1 MKYKE
6 LIQFDPITTIVKL
19 RDSAVTAK
27 AQKLV
32 SSYVISDTMKE
43 RLTDIV
49 FKQIDWTN
57 PNEHKGMLIVGNYGT
72 GKSHLMSFI
81 SAIASDAG
89 MVQHVQNADVKTA
102 AAAIAGKFNVIREE
116 IGAVTTRL
124 RQIVVG
130 RLQKHL
136 PDIRAVIMPKS
147 FLRYGCI
154 EFNLTIQDLTYI
166 VQIARARKIINILHS
181 QKVIIRQ
188 ILFFFVRFID
198 ILFKQHFLVSLY
210 QNNIC
215 MLICYPDPG
224 PGRAFEHSD
233 NHVQQAVRNKRG
245 DLDFST
251 VQIIPQPFFGVFRH
265 F

>member
-81 SAIASDAG
+81 SAVASDAD
-89 MVQHVQNADVKTA
+89 MVQFVQNADVKTA
-102 AAAIAGKFNVIREE
+102 ATTIAGKFNVIREE

-136 PDIRAVIMPKS
+136 NDVGVDFTIPTADGEDANNKGWMADMMKAYKEKFPDKGLS
-147 FLRYGCI
+147 
-154 EFNLTIQDLTYI
+154 
-166 VQIARARKIINILHS
+166 
-181 QKVIIRQ
+181 
-188 ILFFFVRFID
+188 
-198 ILFKQHFLVSLY
+198 
-210 QNNIC
+210 
-215 MLICYPDPG
+215 
-224 PGRAFEHSD
+224 
-233 NHVQQAVRNKRG
+233 
-245 DLDFST
+245 
-251 VQIIPQPFFGVFRH
+251 
-265 F
+265 